1 MEEKMTIKLP
11 LIPLR
16 GLTVFPDMTTSLPI
30 GRTKSLEAL
39 EYATKHKMPVFLI
52 TQKDAAVQDPERQ
65 DLYDIGTIATVK
77 QVLKL
82 PGNLNHVIV
91 EGEKRAKLIQCV
103 SDEQCDYGNVMEI
116 EQDFEGDIS
125 PQEDAL
131 MRIAMDCFG
140 EYVTATRN
148 RNTTELLLA
157 ATEAAEAKQPGK
169 LADVIAGI
177 LDINEEQ
184 KQYLLEL
191 VAPEQRLRMVIQTV
205 NYEIEILKIKKSLE
219 TDVRQKMDKTQK
231 DYFLKEE
238 MKVIQQK
245 LGDKDGTEADA
256 EKFRQILEQKNPPQE
271 VKEAVEKEIQR
282 MLKIPVSSPEYNV
295 SRSYIETVLALPWN
309 EKTKSKFDL
318 KRAEK
323 ILEQDH
329 YGLKK
334 VKERILEHLAVRKFA
349 PKGNSTILCL
359 VGPPGVGKTSIAKSI
374 ASALNLKYVRMS
386 LGGIRDEA
394 EIRGHRK
401 TYVGAMPGRIM
412 YSMKQAGTINPLML
426 LDEVDKL
433 NKSYNGDPAAALL
446 EVLDGEQNSTFRDHY
461 IELPYDLSQVFFICT
476 ANTTDTIPAP
486 LRDRMEI
493 IQLSSYTSQEKKHIA
508 LEHLVKK
515 QKKRH
520 GLKPNQLTLCD
531 GVIDNI
537 IEGYTKEAG
546 VRQLE
551 RMIGTLC
558 RKAVKMILSK
568 EKTEITILPEQLE
581 DYIGAK
587 KYHTDT
593 IYNTP
598 QIGIVRGLAWT
609 QFGGETLSIEVNTMA
624 GTGKFELTGNMGKVM
639 QESAKAAM
647 SYIRSQC
654 ERLNAEDNFYKEK
667 DIHIHIPEGAIP
679 KDGPSAGVTMALAML
694 SALTNAKIRN
704 DVAMTGE
711 ITLRGRVLP
720 IGGLK
725 EKILAGKKAGIIK
738 IILPKQ
744 NERDLKEIEQEI
756 KQGLEF
762 VLAETMEDVIQ
773 NALVEGEK
781 IWK

>member
-1 MEEKMTIKLP
+1 MTIKLP

-773 NALVEGEK
+773 NALAEGEK

>member
-39 EYATKHKMPVFLI
+39 EYATEHKMPVFLI
-52 TQKDAAVQDPERQ
+52 TQKDAAVQDPQRQ

-256 EKFRQILEQKNPPQE
+256 EKFRQALEQKNPPQE

-323 ILEQDH
+323 ILEQD
-329 YGLKK
+329 
-334 VKERILEHLAVRKFA
+334 
-349 PKGNSTILCL
+349 
-359 VGPPGVGKTSIAKSI
+359 
-374 ASALNLKYVRMS
+374 
-386 LGGIRDEA
+386 
-394 EIRGHRK
+394 
-401 TYVGAMPGRIM
+401 
-412 YSMKQAGTINPLML
+412 Q
-426 LDEVDKL
+426 
-433 NKSYNGDPAAALL
+433 
-446 EVLDGEQNSTFRDHY
+446 
-461 IELPYDLSQVFFICT
+461 
-476 ANTTDTIPAP
+476 
-486 LRDRMEI
+486 
-493 IQLSSYTSQEKKHIA
+493 
-508 LEHLVKK
+508 
-515 QKKRH
+515 
-520 GLKPNQLTLCD
+520 
-531 GVIDNI
+531 
-537 IEGYTKEAG
+537 
-546 VRQLE
+546 
-551 RMIGTLC
+551 
-558 RKAVKMILSK
+558 
-568 EKTEITILPEQLE
+568 
-581 DYIGAK
+581 
-587 KYHTDT
+587 
-593 IYNTP
+593 
-598 QIGIVRGLAWT
+598 
-609 QFGGETLSIEVNTMA
+609 
-624 GTGKFELTGNMGKVM
+624 
-639 QESAKAAM
+639 
-647 SYIRSQC
+647 
-654 ERLNAEDNFYKEK
+654 
-667 DIHIHIPEGAIP
+667 
-679 KDGPSAGVTMALAML
+679 
-694 SALTNAKIRN
+694 
-704 DVAMTGE
+704 
-711 ITLRGRVLP
+711 
-720 IGGLK
+720 
-725 EKILAGKKAGIIK
+725 
-738 IILPKQ
+738 
-744 NERDLKEIEQEI
+744 
-756 KQGLEF
+756 
-762 VLAETMEDVIQ
+762 
-773 NALVEGEK
+773 
-781 IWK
+781 

>member
-39 EYATKHKMPVFLI
+39 EYATEHKMPVFLI
-52 TQKDAAVQDPERQ
+52 TQKDAAVQDPQRQ

-256 EKFRQILEQKNPPQE
+256 EKFHQALEQKNPPQE

-486 LRDRMEI
+486 LRDRMEM

-508 LEHLVKK
+508 LEHLVEK

-531 GVIDNI
+531 GVIDDI
-537 IEGYTKEAG
+537 IESYTKEAG

-568 EKTEITILPEQLE
+568 EKTEVMISPEQLE

-587 KYHTDT
+587 KYHTDK

-654 ERLNAEDNFYKEK
+654 ERLNADDDFYKEK

-679 KDGPSAGVTMALAML
+679 KDGPSAGITMALAML

-725 EKILAGKKAGIIK
+725 EKILAGKKAGIVK

-744 NERDLKEIEQEI
+744 NERDLKEIESEI

-773 NALVEGEK
+773 NALAEGEK

>member
-52 TQKDAAVQDPERQ
+52 TQKDATVQDPERQ

-309 EKTKSKFDL
+309 EKIKSKFDL

-679 KDGPSAGVTMALAML
+679 KDGPSAGITMALAML

-725 EKILAGKKAGIIK
+725 EKILAGKKAGIVK

-773 NALVEGEK
+773 NALAEGEK

>member
-1 MEEKMTIKLP
+1 M
-11 LIPLR
+11 
-16 GLTVFPDMTTSLPI
+16 
-30 GRTKSLEAL
+30 
-39 EYATKHKMPVFLI
+39 
-52 TQKDAAVQDPERQ
+52 
-65 DLYDIGTIATVK
+65 
-77 QVLKL
+77 
-82 PGNLNHVIV
+82 
-91 EGEKRAKLIQCV
+91 
-103 SDEQCDYGNVMEI
+103 
-116 EQDFEGDIS
+116 
-125 PQEDAL
+125 
-131 MRIAMDCFG
+131 
-140 EYVTATRN
+140 
-148 RNTTELLLA
+148 
-157 ATEAAEAKQPGK
+157 
-169 LADVIAGI
+169 
-177 LDINEEQ
+177 
-184 KQYLLEL
+184 
-191 VAPEQRLRMVIQTV
+191 
-205 NYEIEILKIKKSLE
+205 
-219 TDVRQKMDKTQK
+219 
-231 DYFLKEE
+231 
-238 MKVIQQK
+238 
-245 LGDKDGTEADA
+245 
-256 EKFRQILEQKNPPQE
+256 
-271 VKEAVEKEIQR
+271 EKEIQR

-374 ASALNLKYVRMS
+374 ARALNLKYVRMS

-401 TYVGAMPGRIM
+401 TYVGAMPGRIL
-412 YSMKQAGTINPLML
+412 YSMKQAGTTNPLML

-446 EVLDGEQNSTFRDHY
+446 EVLDSEQNNTFRDHY
-461 IELPYDLSQVFFICT
+461 LELPYDLSQVFFICT
-476 ANTTDTIPAP
+476 ANTTDTIPSA
-486 LRDRMEI
+486 LLDRMEV
-493 IQLSSYTSQEKKHIA
+493 IQLSSYTAQEKKHIA
-508 LEHLVKK
+508 LEHLLQKQIKK
-515 QKKRH
+515 H
-520 GLKPNQLTLCD
+520 GLKSHQISISD
-531 GVIDNI
+531 AVIDEI
-537 IEGYTKEAG
+537 IDNYTKEAG

-551 RMIGTLC
+551 RTIGSLC
-558 RKAVKMILSK
+558 RKAVKMIVSK
-568 EKTEITILPEQLE
+568 QKTEITISPEQLE

-587 KYHTDT
+587 KYHTDK
-593 IYNTP
+593 IYTQP

-609 QFGGETLSIEVNTMA
+609 QFGGETLSIEVNTME

-654 ERLNAEDNFYKEK
+654 SRLNAEDTFYKDK

-725 EKILAGKKAGIIK
+725 EKILAGKKAGIVK

-762 VLAETMEDVIQ
+762 VLAETMEDVIT
-773 NALVEGEK
+773 NALAEGEK

>member
-1 MEEKMTIKLP
+1 MEEKITIKLP

-30 GRTKSLEAL
+30 GREKSLEAL
-39 EYATKHKMPVFLI
+39 DYATEHKLPVFLVS
-52 TQKDAAVQDPERQ
+52 QKDASVQDPQRQ
-65 DLYDIGTIATVK
+65 DLCDIGTIAKIK

-91 EGEKRAKLIQCV
+91 EGEKRAKLIQCLQY
-103 SDEQCDYGNVMEI
+103 EECEYGDVIEI
-116 EQDFEGDIS
+116 EQDFEGEIS
-125 PQEDAL
+125 SEEDAL
-131 MRIAMDCFG
+131 MRIAIDCFG
-140 EYVTATRN
+140 EYTTIIRN
-148 RNTTELLLA
+148 RNSAEMLFA
-157 ATEAAEAKQPGK
+157 ATEAASAKHPGK
-169 LADVIAGI
+169 LADIIAGV
-177 LDINEEQ
+177 LEASEER
-184 KQYLLEL
+184 KQSLLEL
-191 VAPEQRLRMVIQTV
+191 VTPTQRLHMVIQII
-205 NYEIEILKIKKSLE
+205 NHEIEVLTIKKQIE
-219 TDVRQKMDKTQK
+219 KDVRKKMDKAQK
-231 DYFLKEE
+231 DYFLREE
-238 MKVIQQK
+238 MKILQK
-245 LGDKDGTEADA
+245 ELGDKDGVSADA
-256 EKFRQILEQKNPPQE
+256 ENFRQKLAQKNPPEE
-271 VKEAVEKEIQR
+271 VKEAVEKEIER
-282 MLKIPVSSPEYNV
+282 MTKIPISSPEYNV
-295 SRSYIETVLALPWN
+295 SRSYIETVLSLPWK
-309 EKTKSKFDL
+309 EKSKAKFDFN
-318 KRAEK
+318 RAEK

-334 VKERILEHLAVRKFA
+334 VKQRILEHLAVRKIA

-374 ASALNLKYVRMS
+374 ARALNLKYVRMS

-401 TYVGAMPGRIM
+401 TYVGAMPGRIL

-446 EVLDGEQNSTFRDHY
+446 EVLDSEQNNTFRDHY
-461 IELPYDLSQVFFICT
+461 LELPYDLSQVFFICT
-476 ANTTDTIPAP
+476 ANTIDTIPSA
-486 LRDRMEI
+486 LLDRMEI
-493 IQLSSYTSQEKKHIA
+493 IQLSSYTAQEKKHIA
-508 LEHLVKK
+508 EEHLLQKQMKK
-515 QKKRH
+515 H
-520 GLKPNQLTLCD
+520 GLKPFQFIIRD
-531 GVIDNI
+531 GVIDEI
-537 IEGYTKEAG
+537 IDNYTKEAG

-551 RMIGTLC
+551 RTIGSLC
-558 RKAVKMILSK
+558 RKAVKMIVSK
-568 EKTEITILPEQLE
+568 QQKYVTISPEQLE

-587 KYHTDT
+587 KYHTDK
-593 IYNTP
+593 IYTQP

-609 QFGGETLSIEVNTMA
+609 QFGGETLSIEVNTME

-654 ERLNAEDNFYKEK
+654 SRLNAEDTFYKDK

-725 EKILAGKKAGIIK
+725 EKILAGKKAGIVK

-744 NERDLKEIEQEI
+744 NERDLKEIESEI

-773 NALVEGEK
+773 NALAEGEK

>member
-773 NALVEGEK
+773 NALAEGEK

>member
-1 MEEKMTIKLP
+1 MEEKFTIKLP

-16 GLTVFPDMTTSLPI
+16 GLTVFPDMTTSLSI
-30 GRTKSLEAL
+30 GREKSLEAL
-39 EYATKHKMPVFLI
+39 EYATEHKMPVFLVS
-52 TQKDAAVQDPERQ
+52 QKDASIQDPQRQ
-65 DLYDIGTIATVK
+65 DLCDIGTIAKVK

-91 EGEKRAKLIQCV
+91 EGEKRAKLIQCLEGN
-103 SDEQCDYGNVMEI
+103 DCDYGDVMEI
-116 EQDFEGDIS
+116 EQDFEGEIS
-125 PQEDAL
+125 PEEDAL
-131 MRIAMDCFG
+131 MRVAIDCFG
-140 EYVTATRN
+140 EYTTITRN
-148 RNTTELLLA
+148 RNSTELLFA
-157 ATEAAEAKQPGK
+157 ATEAAAAKHPGK
-169 LADVIAGI
+169 LADIIAGI
-177 LDINEEQ
+177 LDASEER
-184 KQYLLEL
+184 KQSLLEL
-191 VAPEQRLRMVIQTV
+191 VTPTQRLHMVIQII
-205 NYEIEILKIKKSLE
+205 NHEIEILKIKKQIE
-219 TDVRQKMDKTQK
+219 ADVRKKMDKTQK
-231 DYFLKEE
+231 EYFLREE
-238 MKVIQQK
+238 MKMIQK
-245 LGDKDGTEADA
+245 ELGDKDGVSAEAQ
-256 EKFRQILEQKNPPQE
+256 KFHESLQQKNPPIE
-271 VKEAVEKEIQR
+271 VKEALEKEIER
-282 MLKIPVSSPEYNV
+282 MTKIPISSPEYNI
-295 SRSYIETVLALPWN
+295 SRSYIETILALPWN
-309 EKTKSKFDL
+309 EKTKAKFDL

-323 ILEQDH
+323 ILDQDH

-334 VKERILEHLAVRKFA
+334 VKERILEHIAVRKLA

-374 ASALNLKYVRMS
+374 ARALNLKYVRMS

-401 TYVGAMPGRIM
+401 TYVGAMPGRIIS
-412 YSMKQAGTINPLML
+412 SMKQAGTINPLML

-433 NKSYNGDPAAALL
+433 SKSFNGDPAAALL
-446 EVLDGEQNSTFRDHY
+446 EVLDGEQNNTFRDHY

-476 ANTTDTIPAP
+476 ANTIDTIPTA

-508 LEHLVKK
+508 IEHLVEK

-520 GLKPNQLTLCD
+520 GLKTSELMLSD
-531 GVIDNI
+531 SVIDEI
-537 IEGYTKEAG
+537 IDNYTKEAG

-551 RMIGTLC
+551 RTIATLC

-568 EKTEITILPEQLE
+568 QKTQVQIDSEQLE
-581 DYIGAK
+581 DLLGAK
-587 KYHTDT
+587 KYHMDKIFTE
-593 IYNTP
+593 P

-609 QFGGETLSIEVNTMA
+609 QVGGDTLSIEVNTMA
-624 GTGKFELTGNMGKVM
+624 GTGNFELTGNMGKVM

-654 ERLNAEDNFYKEK
+654 HRLNAEDTFYKDK

-679 KDGPSAGVTMALAML
+679 KDGPSAGITMATAML

-725 EKILAGKKAGIIK
+725 EKILAAKKAGIVK
-738 IILPKQ
+738 VILPKE
-744 NERDLKEIEQEI
+744 NERDLKEIEDEI
-756 KQGLEF
+756 TQGLEF
-762 VLAETMEDVIQ
+762 VLAETMEDVVQ
-773 NALVEGEK
+773 NALAEGENV
-781 IWK
+781 WK